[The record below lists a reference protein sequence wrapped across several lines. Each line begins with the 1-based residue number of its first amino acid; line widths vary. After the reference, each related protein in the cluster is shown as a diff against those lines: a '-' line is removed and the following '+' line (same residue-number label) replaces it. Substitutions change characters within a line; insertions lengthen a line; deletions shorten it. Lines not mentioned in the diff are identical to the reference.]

1 MILSFVL
8 IGGFQILN
16 KLYVRNFIA
25 KKTAEFELQ
34 SQQTLDQV
42 AQFLYYRVPLS
53 TIGYD
58 PVNHDFKYIGEINDN
73 NYSVLEWIGYLN
85 DAMVERNLS
94 GFVDLYASDKN
105 NRILVAKDFNKN
117 FINDILQNKYKL
129 SKNIED
135 LTAIIFAGSFDRGEE
150 GALDNYNNSFG
161 WHGNEHNYVFTIK
174 NISDAGN
181 NDCNLTLDENITG
194 KRIYEKFYLVDS
206 AYAIAL
212 YKDIKNSWHC
222 SDLDSNKL
230 NDDDLLL
237 FYNYRPWL
245 GKTFCADN
253 SGSHEGNVTLLAQN
267 VTAFRVRK
275 INSHLVL
282 KITMNK
288 QKADINITVS
298 KQKVAF

>member
-1 MILSFVL
+1 M
-8 IGGFQILN
+8 
-16 KLYVRNFIA
+16 
-25 KKTAEFELQ
+25 
-34 SQQTLDQV
+34 

-73 NYSVLEWIGYLN
+73 SHSVLEWIGYLN

>member
-1 MILSFVL
+1 M
-8 IGGFQILN
+8 
-16 KLYVRNFIA
+16 
-25 KKTAEFELQ
+25 
-34 SQQTLDQV
+34 

-73 NYSVLEWIGYLN
+73 NYSVLEWIGYLS

-94 GFVDLYASDKN
+94 GFADLYASDKN
-105 NRILVAKDFNKN
+105 NKVLAAKDFNTS
-117 FINDILQNKYKL
+117 FINDVLQNKFN
-129 SKNIED
+129 SGNNIKNS
-135 LTAIIFAGSFDRGEE
+135 TAIIFAGSFDRGEE
-150 GALDNYNNSFG
+150 GALDNYSNSFG
-161 WHGNEHNYVFTIK
+161 WHGNNHNYVFTIT
-174 NISDAGN
+174 NTADSGD
-181 NDCNLTLDENITG
+181 NDCNLTLDENVTG

-212 YKDIKNSWHC
+212 YKDIKNNWNC
-222 SDLDSNKL
+222 NDLDSNKL

-245 GKTFCADN
+245 GETFCADN
-253 SGSHEGNVTLLAQN
+253 SGKSEGNVTLLAQN

-288 QKADINITVS
+288 QKADINVTVS